1 MITFHDLI
9 TKTISSL
16 RNDFITYFF
25 SCLKLPFFWFFFTLP
40 VLSCENNCDCFL
52 SHGIKVWI
60 SKSCR
65 KAGGLDITFRTFSYV
80 FDILKDEK
88 GDKRSPHPLSINS
101 FKLTPFFSLFLL
113 TLLASEINTASR

>member
-1 MITFHDLI
+1 MILSLI
-9 TKTISSL
+9 
-16 RNDFITYFF
+16 FF
-25 SCLKLPFFWFFFTLP
+25 LVSNYRFWFFFFFFTLP

-101 FKLTPFFSLFLL
+101 FKLTPFFFSFPLDFISIRNQYSVSLIPLL
-113 TLLASEINTASR
+113 SLVPSP

>member
-1 MITFHDLI
+1 MIAFYDLI
-9 TKTISSL
+9 TKTISSE
-16 RNDFITYFF
+16 RSDFIT
-25 SCLKLPFFWFFFTLP
+25 LFFFLVSNYRIFPLP

-88 GDKRSPHPLSINS
+88 GDKRSPRPTSINS
-101 FKLTPFFSLFLL
+101 FKLTPLFFFFS
-113 TLLASEINTASR
+113 S